1 MFINRLSGRLD
12 LLINQIKQ
20 NTDHDL
26 IEDTDLL
33 VYEDKG
39 NGSIFFDLFFDVL
52 QTKLNFNISQIRQTK
67 TEYRKR
73 RKSHRMISGK
83 MMLSK
88 RKKMNKVMLWKFV
101 KMEMAV
107 KWTAMTPT
115 TIRTKMQAKANR
127 FNTDYFYLK

>member
-1 MFINRLSGRLD
+1 MTSSKI
-12 LLINQIKQ
+12 QIYWFMKTKVIFQ
-20 NTDHDL
+20 SC
-26 IEDTDLL
+26 
-33 VYEDKG
+33 
-39 NGSIFFDLFFDVL
+39 SIFFDVL
-52 QTKLNFNISQIRQTK
+52 QTKFNLNVLQIRPTK

-115 TIRTKMQAKANR
+115 TIRMKMQAKANR